1 MKKILISLLVVAGLG
16 AALTWKSYSDAQ
28 RRLEIASA
36 YRPERPD
43 VSGRSASFKKAFLAL
58 EDTFLAQENTL
69 TALAGLSRLYH
80 VNGYFDEAIL
90 CYGGLL
96 QVEPENAIWPHR
108 LAAIYANF
116 GQLELALPLL
126 EKTVDLQ
133 PDYAPAWIR
142 MGNALLKL
150 NQVEAAEGAFQSALK
165 FEENNPHALF
175 GLARVG
181 AAGGD
186 WESVVGLL
194 ETSRRES
201 QVDLGIDLLV
211 TAYEKLG
218 RERRAFSIRGEAK
231 ALSAHNELPDPWI
244 SELNDVCF
252 DDYQLALAGGTA
264 KYAGDV
270 STAIRRM
277 RQAIKLAPKNGRH
290 RIQLG
295 SIYME
300 SDRLKDA
307 LEQFNQSIRIDPTL
321 PDAWTHS
328 IAIHKQLGQAT
339 QAEALLESGLLHC
352 PKAYHLLMEKGRL
365 LQSRGLTEMSTKY
378 FLSAAEE
385 RFDSAQP
392 LVEAATNYFSME
404 QVSRGMEVLEQAL
417 SAEPDHPLALSTL
430 ALAAIGTKQESLALE
445 LLEKIETQPRV
456 PAEDLRQLRVKFEE
470 TFAERGGS
478 AQGRELGI
486 RNEE

>member
-16 AALTWKSYSDAQ
+16 AAIAWKSCSDAQ
-28 RRLEIASA
+28 RRLEIALA
-36 YRPERPD
+36 YWPERPD

-58 EDTFLAQENTL
+58 EDTFHAQENTL
-69 TALAGLSRLYH
+69 SSLAGLSRLYH
-80 VNGYFDEAIL
+80 ANGYFDQAIQ

-96 QVEPENAIWPHR
+96 QLELGNAIWPHR

-116 GQLELALPLL
+116 GQLDLALPLL
-126 EKTVDLQ
+126 EKTLDLQ
-133 PDYAPAWIR
+133 PDHAPAWIR
-142 MGNALLKL
+142 LGNAHLKL
-150 NQVEAAEGAFQSALK
+150 NRVEAAEGSFQSALK
-165 FEENNPHALF
+165 IEAKNPHALF
-175 GLARVG
+175 GLARVR
-181 AAGGD
+181 AAGAD
-186 WESVVGLL
+186 WETVVGLL

-231 ALSAHNELPDPWI
+231 ALSAHNELPDRWI

-264 KYAGDV
+264 KYVGDI
-270 STAIRRM
+270 STAIRRL
-277 RQAIKLAPKNGRH
+277 RQAIKLAPENGRH

-295 SIYME
+295 LIYME

-328 IAIHKQLGQAT
+328 IAIHKQLGQTT

-352 PKAYHLLMEKGRL
+352 PNAYHLLMEKGRL
-365 LQSRGLTEMSTKY
+365 LQSRGLTQLSTKY

-404 QVSRGMEVLEQAL
+404 QVSQGMEILKQAL
-417 SAEPDHPLALSTL
+417 LAEPDHPLALSTL
-430 ALAAIGTKQESLALE
+430 AFAAIGTKQKPLALE

-456 PAEDLRQLRVKFEE
+456 PAEDLRQLRAKFQE
-470 TFAERGGS
+470 TFVER
-478 AQGRELGI
+478 Q
-486 RNEE
+486 